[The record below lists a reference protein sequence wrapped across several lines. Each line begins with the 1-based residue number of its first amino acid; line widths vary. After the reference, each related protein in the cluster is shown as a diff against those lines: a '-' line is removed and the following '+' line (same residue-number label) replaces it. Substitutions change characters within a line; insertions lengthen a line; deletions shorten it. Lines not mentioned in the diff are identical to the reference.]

1 MKQAIRALGWATTT
15 LWILVILFSGTVV
28 YSAMQ
33 IGMDFQGE
41 PQVTTSN
48 GTLKM
53 ALPFSISNNGF
64 YDISNMTIT
73 TSILT
78 ENDTVISSSS
88 TFLEIIPRG
97 GLINATHE
105 IVISLKDMLAKNL
118 TYMVFND
125 TKLNMEMSVELIYAN
140 TIPLKISSNQTM
152 QWGAPIYNLTINE
165 VSFTPPNQADVFLS
179 FKNHAFFVLNGT
191 IYLELVDETGNEIGA
206 GSRDI
211 FVPPGQTYAEPVPV
225 TLTETPPGEVAEVHL
240 WFDTSLFSLG
250 PVVIT
255 LG

>member
-41 PQVTTSN
+41 PQITTSN

-64 YDISNMTIT
+64 YDITNMNIT

-78 ENDTVISSSS
+78 ENETVISTSS
-88 TFLEIIPRG
+88 TLLEIIPRG

-105 IVISLKDMLAKNL
+105 VVISLKDMLAKNL
-118 TYMVFND
+118 TYLVFND
-125 TKLNMEMSVELIYAN
+125 TKLNMEMSVRLVYAN
-140 TIPLKISSNQTM
+140 ALPLKISSNQTM
-152 QWGAPIYNLTINE
+152 RWGAPIYNLTVDE
-165 VSFTPPNQADVFLS
+165 VSFTPPNQADVSLS
-179 FKNHAFFVLNGT
+179 FENHAFFALNGT
-191 IYLELVDETGNEIGA
+191 IYLELVDEIGNKIGDGSQDVLVLP
-206 GSRDI
+206 GSR
-211 FVPPGQTYAEPVPV
+211 YAETIKV
-225 TLTETPPGEVAEVHL
+225 TLTVTPPFEVAEVHL
-240 WFDTSLFSLG
+240 SFVTSLFSLG